1 MSRHTH
7 YCSACRL
14 LIESFR
20 FQDENEIFPILSSAR
35 PRTNAILAGKC
46 DSHRHST
53 TSFRENVVVTKTSHQ
68 LLGILLF
75 NDRERDKTEISVLNV
90 VLVFV
95 LVPESKA
102 L

>member
-46 DSHRHST
+46 DSHRHT
-53 TSFRENVVVTKTSHQ
+53 TSFRENVVVTKTSYQ
-68 LLGILLF
+68 LLEILLF